1 MKKILSMV
9 SILGI
14 TLGTVIISCSGDSDS
29 ADSGNSTSTTGG
41 GASDNAVG
49 TTGAASVAATDV
61 TACGSVTGVSKIVCL
76 TEQLKATLT
85 SSQLAAL
92 QLDYTYANIKTWSNL
107 PAAMSARKGIPLG
120 NLNATQVGIAKAII
134 KEMSGTAANEGYD
147 EIQQLLYADNYLNAN
162 GGGSTYGS
170 GNFYLA
176 FFGTPSATGKFE
188 IMFTGHHKTIA
199 NTYNNGALVAA
210 TPLFTA
216 TEPLSF
222 AVNSTTYAP
231 MDQEKNAIVALLGG
245 LSSTQLATAK
255 ASTTF
260 TDLVCGP
267 NANWSFPTAFSGLQ
281 CSALDATQKAL
292 VLNVIKTY
300 VNDVSDTNA
309 ASILA
314 TYTSE
319 LDNTYIYYSGNT
331 SMTVKNDYFRIAGPK
346 VWIEFSVQGGIVL
359 SGVHYHSIWRD
370 RVNDYATTNS

>member
-1 MKKILSMV
+1 MKKIFLK
-9 SILGI
+9 
-14 TLGTVIISCSGDSDS
+14 TVIQCIHFHHNYFIIDHTFLKPIGLLIFFVMNFKITYYEKDPFDGKYSGYYGFIVSCSGDNDS

-134 KEMSGTAANEGYD
+134 KEMSGTTANEGYD

-231 MDQEKNAIVALLGG
+231 VDQEKNAIVALLGA
-245 LSSTQLATAK
+245 LSSTACHCKSQY
-255 ASTTF
+255 
-260 TDLVCGP
+260 
-267 NANWSFPTAFSGLQ
+267 
-281 CSALDATQKAL
+281 
-292 VLNVIKTY
+292 NVYGSRLRT
-300 VNDVSDTNA
+300 
-309 ASILA
+309 
-314 TYTSE
+314 
-319 LDNTYIYYSGNT
+319 
-331 SMTVKNDYFRIAGPK
+331 
-346 VWIEFSVQGGIVL
+346 
-359 SGVHYHSIWRD
+359 
-370 RVNDYATTNS
+370 